1 MFFQVPLLLIFLL
14 IGFSYSIDAEGFES
28 SFPIW
33 IEKNFEWKNQG
44 KLSETEFI
52 DGINWLIN
60 QKILEIPKEPPAV
73 KSSNKILEIKENWK
87 ETFATRIL
95 QECGTDSHCAV
106 EELRILLN
114 NKAHHNSIMKT
125 YYDLVDFYKRT
136 DFSCHTE
143 SHRLSEFLY
152 GYLQNV
158 TLALEYNDPLYCGG
172 ANYHGI
178 VYSHIQSQV
187 VLNGIDPSNVDI
199 STICPN
205 DPENEPTI
213 SRWECLHGIGHGL
226 TKINNFDVF
235 SAIERCEE
243 FENDWERVSCSKG
256 LFMENVGNYYNTG
269 QGTISKNDLF
279 FPCNQLDQ
287 KLSPACYH
295 YQARHVYNQNGYNFK
310 SAFIECEKAPQGF
323 EKYCYR
329 GLGNKMGRNVQSDS
343 DFARICLTAKL
354 NSQEDCFKGIAMKY
368 ADNRSIKEALQFCKI
383 IPDEFQGAC
392 YEEVGKWIRMVYDKP
407 YERLQA
413 CLVSKN
419 LKYFQ
424 ACIEANFEE
433 LRIL

>member
-1 MFFQVPLLLIFLL
+1 MRVVIVLTLVLLSFHL
-14 IGFSYSIDAEGFES
+14 SYAEVEDAPY
-28 SFPIW
+28 PIW
-33 IEKNFEWKNQG
+33 LEKNLEWKDQG
-44 KLSETEFI
+44 KLSKSEFL
-52 DGINWLIN
+52 DGINWLIE
-60 QKILEIPKEPPAV
+60 KGLLEIPKEPPKYKTV
-73 KSSNKILEIKENWK
+73 NKILEIKENWE
-87 ETFATRIL
+87 ETFAPKIIKG
-95 QECGTDSHCAV
+95 CGEDSRCAV
-106 EELRILLN
+106 VELEKLVN
-114 NKAHHNSIMKT
+114 NKAQKISIIKT

-136 DFSCHTE
+136 DFSCHPE
-143 SHRLSEFLY
+143 SHHLSEFLY
-152 GYLQNV
+152 GYLGNV
-158 TLALEYNDPLYCGG
+158 TQTLEYNDPLWCGG
-172 ANYHGI
+172 GNYHAI

-226 TKINNFDVF
+226 TKINNFDAF

-256 LFMENVGNYYNTG
+256 LFMENVNNYYDKG

-287 KLSPACYH
+287 KLSPPCYH

-329 GLGNKMGRNVQSDS
+329 GLGNKMGRNVQSNS
-343 DFARICLTAKL
+343 DFSKICLNAKPD
-354 NSQEDCFKGIAMKY
+354 SQEFCYLGIAMKY
-368 ADNRSIKEALQFCKI
+368 ADNRSIKEALEFCET
-383 IPDEFQGAC
+383 IPGKFKEAC
-392 YEEVGKWIRMVYDKP
+392 YGEVGKWIRMVYEKP

-413 CLVSKN
+413 CLVSN
-419 LKYFQ
+419 NMKYFDS
-424 ACIEANFEE
+424 CMDANFER
-433 LRIL
+433 LSIL